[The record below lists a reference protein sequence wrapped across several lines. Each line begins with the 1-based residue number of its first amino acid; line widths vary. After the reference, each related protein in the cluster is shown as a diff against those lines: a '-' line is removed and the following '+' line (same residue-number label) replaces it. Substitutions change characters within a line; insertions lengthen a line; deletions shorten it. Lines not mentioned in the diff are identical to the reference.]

1 MRLLRLFAALCAMA
15 SFAISSLAADQ
26 KLIAL
31 TFDDGPRPYVLFGQ
45 RPAGQPSAI
54 GLLDLLDR
62 NQVRATF
69 FVMGW
74 RLLPKQY
81 GDRREFRTGMTCL
94 DAAREVF
101 RRGHEIEDH
110 SFSHVQF
117 KLFEKQHG
125 DAGVV
130 EDVDRASALIKTVTG
145 HPAEFVRPPDWITW
159 KEMNRQLEARG
170 YRVMGISSDNP
181 LALRDVNTVDY
192 LCAGTNPVKCP
203 KPSLNDFVL
212 REIEQRERK
221 GVSTH
226 ILTFHEL
233 STTVTALDTLL
244 PELKRRGYR
253 FVRLDDYMKLVSPG
267 PAPKRAEATKAA
279 TAGQ

>member
-1 MRLLRLFAALCAMA
+1 MRLRSLASLAAIV
-15 SFAISSLAADQ
+15 SFALSSAAADQ

-45 RPAGQPSAI
+45 RPAGQPGAI

-62 NQVRATF
+62 NQVKATF

-81 GDRREFRTGMTCL
+81 GDRREYRTDMTCL

-101 RRGHEIEDH
+101 HRGHELEDH

-117 KLFEKQHG
+117 KLFDKQHG

-145 HPAEFVRPPDWITW
+145 RPAEFVRPPDWITW

-212 REIEQRERK
+212 KEIEQRERK

-233 STTVTALDTLL
+233 STTVTALQTLL
-244 PELKRRGYR
+244 PELKKRGYR
-253 FVRLDDYMKLVSPG
+253 FVRLDEYMKLVSPG
-267 PAPKRAEATKAA
+267 PAPKRAETTKAS
-279 TAGQ
+279 TAGE